1 MSYNIVMNQQL
12 QQFLDRASLAY
23 FEGHPIISDDQFD
36 RLADSCGYSKVG
48 YTASDTE
55 KHAFQM
61 YSLQKWYR
69 DSNKAN
75 PLATVDGSIVKTP
88 KLDGAAVSLLYIE
101 RQFVRGL
108 TRGDGREGKDVTDK
122 LKTLVPQ
129 TIGFGGNITQIVG
142 EVVAPKTV
150 ENSRNYAAGSLN
162 LNSLEEFKTR
172 TLQFV
177 AYSVYPYLTP
187 YYTAD
192 LDQLTNSG
200 FLTVLNCTNLEELY
214 PTDGVVFR
222 VNSNETFEELGYTS
236 KHPRGAY
243 AEKVRQEGVETTLL
257 SVEWQVGKTGK
268 VTPVAILEPVLVG
281 DAQVTRA
288 TLNNP
293 GFIEALGLEIGD
305 RVLVRRA
312 GEIIPEIV
320 SKV

>member
-1 MSYNIVMNQQL
+1 MNEQL

-36 RLADSCGYSKVG
+36 RLADSCGYNKVG
-48 YTASDTE
+48 YTATDTE

-61 YSLQKWYR
+61 YSLQKWYS
-69 DSNKAN
+69 DSNKPN

-101 RQFVRGL
+101 RQFVRAL
-108 TRGDGREGKDVTDK
+108 TRGDGREGKDITDK
-122 LKTLVPQ
+122 LKTLVPK
-129 TIGFGGNITQIVG
+129 TIGFGHNVTQIVG

-187 YYTAD
+187 HYTTD

-200 FLTVLNCTNLEELY
+200 FLTVLTATNLEFTY

-222 VNSNETFEELGYTS
+222 VNSNKTFEHLGYTS
-236 KHPRGAY
+236 KHPRGSY

-293 GFIEALGLEIGD
+293 GFIQALDLDIGD

-312 GEIIPEIV
+312 GEVIPEIV